1 MATVKALHIAIG
13 ARVEGFQRGMTRAQR
28 SLRNFEKSTRR
39 ARGMVVGATGA
50 MARGFAALGAAATIA
65 IADSIRVFA
74 DFETSMLRVKAISGA
89 TGEEFK
95 GLTDL
100 AKELGSTTAFTAR
113 EAAQAMGFL
122 AQAGFDVGEVHKALP
137 KVLSLAAAGQLDL
150 AEAADITANVLRG
163 FGLEAT
169 QSGRVADV
177 LAASASKSN
186 TSVKEMGEAFSF
198 VGPVASKMGI
208 SLEETAAAL
217 GVLSNAGQKGT
228 RAGTGL
234 RMVLV
239 KMGQVVAGSGG
250 LTQALETLDTDGVQA
265 VVDTMKDLD
274 ARAGTAAV
282 ALTGQ
287 MGVLKQLHKE
297 MLSVDGISD
306 QMAETL
312 LSGLTGSA
320 VKAGS
325 AFEGLRIKLGET
337 FEEFG
342 VAFFKE
348 LTLTFQTLNEV
359 VGSMKGEFG
368 DLESLGKSVAQT
380 FLLVAESIGLA
391 VTATIDFVEKL
402 IGIGAVFNSIFQMA
416 FDHPINERFGLER
429 IDLGFDLSKQLQRA
443 GTLTQGFDRTS
454 KLQELILKLSAALDP
469 LSRRAEEP
477 KMPIDTTQESDLS
490 AFDRMSKFLTESE
503 KRQIFP
509 EKFTAAAQETVE
521 EVAQDTK
528 ELDQFLEGMAALP
541 EDVMKMMEA
550 RGLGRFA
557 EQLLASEISEGDLG
571 KLTKLLDQS
580 EILRGDAGIF
590 EEVRDAIL
598 ESFIDLPE
606 PEKKEPE
613 DPVQGFAETIDT
625 VLGQVRVDPLAGKKD
640 SQNLDTI
647 AKASQRTAR
656 ALESSGGAFS

>member
-95 GLTDL
+95 SLSDL

-122 AQAGFDVGEVHKALP
+122 AQAGFEVGEVHQALP

-150 AEAADITANVLRG
+150 AQAADITASVLRG
-163 FGLEAT
+163 FGLEASE
-169 QSGRVADV
+169 SGRVADV
-177 LAASASKSN
+177 LAAAASKSN
-186 TSVKEMGEAFSF
+186 TSVEGMGEAFKF
-198 VGPVASKMGI
+198 AGPVASAMGV

-217 GVLSNAGQKGT
+217 GVLSNAGLKGSL
-228 RAGTGL
+228 AGTGL

-239 KMGQVVAGSGG
+239 KMGEDVAGAGG
-250 LTQALETLDTDGVQA
+250 LTQALETLNTDGVQA
-265 VVDTMKDLD
+265 VVETMKQLD

-297 MLSVDGISD
+297 MQSVDGISD
-306 QMAETL
+306 RMAETM
-312 LSGLTGSA
+312 LSGIGGSA
-320 VKAGS
+320 VKTGSALEGLRIQIGETFEGFGTGFFDELTRIFQTLGEMFSKMELNFEGLEQAGKATAQVLLF
-325 AFEGLRIKLGET
+325 AFEGLASAIAK
-337 FEEFG
+337 
-342 VAFFKE
+342 
-348 LTLTFQTLNEV
+348 
-359 VGSMKGEFG
+359 
-368 DLESLGKSVAQT
+368 
-380 FLLVAESIGLA
+380 I
-391 VTATIDFVEKL
+391 IDFVMGQIAGVADEMRRL
-402 IGIGAVFNSIFQMA
+402 NLSI
-416 FDHPINERFGLER
+416 ERASFGKVQL
-429 IDLGFDLSKQLQRA
+429 LS
-443 GTLTQGFDRTS
+443 D
-454 KLQELILKLSAALDP
+454 EELSALNEFIHAEKRGDSRLDKVT
-469 LSRRAEEP
+469 SFFAELDSLLAPTASVRDNAVQNIAGGAAPPTSFE
-477 KMPIDTTQESDLS
+477 E
-490 AFDRMSKFLTESE
+490 MSKFLTESE
-503 KRQIFP
+503 RRQIFP

-541 EDVMKMMEA
+541 EDVMNMMEA

-557 EQLLASEISEGDLG
+557 EQLLASDISEGDLG

-613 DPVQGFAETIDT
+613 DPAQGFAETIDT

-656 ALESSGGAFS
+656 ALESSGGAFL